1 MYQKLK
7 WAKKFKSFNLSHEK
21 MSLESKAQIF
31 NSFLHGFYICYL
43 AATQPIVSHCQGVNL
58 ANLMLLTEVCQTKDH
73 LGCYI
78 KFGSSLLSASQKGFG
93 INRSGGEGGRGGK
106 HIQ

>member
-1 MYQKLK
+1 
-7 WAKKFKSFNLSHEK
+7 

-31 NSFLHGFYICYL
+31 NSFLHGFYFCYL

-73 LGCYI
+73 LRCYI

-93 INRSGGEGGRGGK
+93 INRSGGEGGGGVNTFNK
-106 HIQ
+106 ITSTNTRLLTRNEVNNWQ